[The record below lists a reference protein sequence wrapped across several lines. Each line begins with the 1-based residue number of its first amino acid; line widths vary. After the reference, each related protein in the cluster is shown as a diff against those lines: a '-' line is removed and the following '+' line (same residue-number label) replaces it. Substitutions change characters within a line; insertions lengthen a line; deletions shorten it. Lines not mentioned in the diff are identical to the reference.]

1 MPQNND
7 LTEDNF
13 LLFAAKHYYSMHYC
27 VSEFNSDLKR
37 IIYIK
42 RLLKKY
48 NKSGELAD
56 RLILNHLILLYNV
69 FGPTLAVNKMI
80 FLKIDNDYYSAL
92 KTFLVYL
99 NRMSAEIEINNN
111 IIISSNIPI
120 DMEIANILRQ
130 L

>member
-1 MPQNND
+1 MDD

-13 LLFAAKHYYSMHYC
+13 LLFAAKHYYSVHY
-27 VSEFNSDLKR
+27 SMTEFNSDLKR

-48 NKSGELAD
+48 KKSGELAE

-69 FGPTLAVNKMI
+69 FEPTIAVNKML
-80 FLKIDNDYYSAL
+80 FFKLDDNCYSAL

-99 NRMSAEIEINNN
+99 NRMPTEILYDGTKL
-111 IIISSNIPI
+111 ISSDIPL
-120 DMEIANILRQ
+120 DMEIAKILRE

>member
-1 MPQNND
+1 MDD

-13 LLFAAKHYYSMHYC
+13 LLFAAKHYYSVHY
-27 VSEFNSDLKR
+27 SMTEFNSDLKR

-48 NKSGELAD
+48 KKSGELAE

-69 FGPTLAVNKMI
+69 FEPTIAVNKML
-80 FLKIDNDYYSAL
+80 FFKLDDNCYSAL

-99 NRMSAEIEINNN
+99 NRMPTEISYNGNKL
-111 IIISSNIPI
+111 ISSDIPL
-120 DMEIANILRQ
+120 DMEIAKILRE

>member
-1 MPQNND
+1 MDD

-13 LLFAAKHYYSMHYC
+13 LLFAAKHYYSVHY
-27 VSEFNSDLKR
+27 SITEFNSDLKR

-48 NKSGELAD
+48 KKSGELAE

-69 FGPTLAVNKMI
+69 FEPTIAVNKML
-80 FLKIDNDYYSAL
+80 FFKLDDNCYSAL

-99 NRMSAEIEINNN
+99 NRMPTEILYDGTKL
-111 IIISSNIPI
+111 ISSDIPL
-120 DMEIANILRQ
+120 DMEIAKILRE

>member
-1 MPQNND
+1 MDD

-13 LLFAAKHYYSMHYC
+13 LLFAAKHYYSVHY
-27 VSEFNSDLKR
+27 SMTEFNSDLKR

-48 NKSGELAD
+48 KKSGELAE

-69 FGPTLAVNKMI
+69 FEPTIAVNKML
-80 FLKIDNDYYSAL
+80 FFKLDDNCYSAL

-99 NRMSAEIEINNN
+99 NRMPMEISYNGNKL
-111 IIISSNIPI
+111 ISSDIPL
-120 DMEIANILRQ
+120 DMEIAKILRE